1 MILHEN
7 DYEFY
12 KGVADDQN
20 RRTHAQGCHILKALV
35 ILEKKFIDKADI
47 NWR

>member
-7 DYEFY
+7 DSEFY

-20 RRTHAQGCHILKALV
+20 RRTHAQGCHILKALL
-35 ILEKKFIDKADI
+35 ILEQCCVDGIDM